1 MPRPADDDKT
11 DLWVTAQEG
20 ENVVV
25 LTGGA
30 LYSAK
35 VPKKDL
41 PDLDVALE
49 GGEAAEELLPPK
61 CFKAR
66 LTRLTRLQFRESE
79 MVPTATVTVFTD
91 DDGRER
97 KKILTFADVAQRDQ
111 FVKRLNR
118 RLDWPATEEDVSRV
132 GIALKY
138 LGILALTG
146 FATGF
151 LVVAELSG
159 WIERGPALLILCLE
173 WCGVWGV
180 LALGGLLFLLFLG
193 VGIREVIR
201 PPVLVTYEPDE

>member
-1 MPRPADDDKT
+1 MPRPADDDRP
-11 DLWVTAQEG
+11 DLWITAQEG
-20 ENVVV
+20 DNVVV
-25 LTGGA
+25 LTPDT

-41 PDLDVALE
+41 PDLDMALE

-61 CFKAR
+61 SFKAR
-66 LTRLTRLQFRESE
+66 LSRLTRFEFRESD
-79 MVPTATVTVFTD
+79 MLPAATVTVFTD

-111 FVKRLNR
+111 FVKKLNR

-151 LVVAELSG
+151 LVVAELAG

-173 WCGVWGV
+173 WSGVWGV
-180 LALGGLLFLLFLG
+180 LAVGGLLFLLFLG
-193 VGIREVIR
+193 VGIREIIH
-201 PPVLVTYEPDE
+201 PPVVVTYEPDE